1 MAETK
6 KTGGLAGVT
15 AGKTALCT
23 VGKEGAGLTYCGYD
37 IYDLADNASFEEVA
51 FLLLHGKLP
60 TRPELDAYIAKIKS
74 LRGLPDALKVVLEM
88 VPGDAHPMDVLR
100 TGVSFLGNIE
110 PEASDFS
117 DQQDVADRLLACLPS
132 MMVYWHRFHT
142 DGVRIDTETDDD
154 TIAGHI
160 LHMLHDAPP
169 SELHE
174 KSLSTTLILYAE
186 HEFNASTF
194 AGRVIT
200 GTLSDMHSAITG
212 AIGALR
218 GPLHGGANEAAME
231 LIQKFGSPAEA
242 TAGVRGMLE
251 RRELIMGF
259 GHRVYTTSDPRNS
272 VNKAMS
278 KKLAESLDRLVL
290 EVARSIREDFLHQN
304 AFHEEDTFT
313 SVQKQFMT
321 DDQGTAIWGKPKAAW
336 QRYRAFYREKVKL
349 YDGHAGKVLAA
360 LKQAGGRA
368 FVQVHHLCR
377 HNNEDKYNHCR
388 NDGQVQLVDGFAVQ
402 AGEKLRAADIAR
414 GIDEQGKH
422 HVFDHRIDRNTDLA
436 DDNGNQQRAG
446 HAPQAEIADFKIAN
460 PIAGRH
466 RQKQRRHGYLL
477 EKRMQKFHY
486 VPPPLHGFGIVSLV
500 T

>member
-51 FLLLHGKLP
+51 YLLLHGKLP
-60 TRPELDAYIAKIKS
+60 TRAELDAYVAKIKS

-88 VPGDAHPMDVLR
+88 VPAEAHPMDVLR

-117 DQQDVADRLLACLPS
+117 DQQDTADRLLACLPS

-142 DGVRIDTETDDD
+142 DGVRIDTETDDN

-160 LHMLHDAPP
+160 LHMLHDKAPP
-169 SELHE
+169 ELHE

-200 GTLSDMHSAITG
+200 GTLSDMHSAVSG

-231 LIQKFGSPAEA
+231 LIQKFSSPGEA
-242 TAGVRGMLE
+242 TEGVHGMLE

-278 KKLAESLDRLVL
+278 KKLAEEKGDMTLY
-290 EVARSIREDFLHQN
+290 EVSE
-304 AFHEEDTFT
+304 
-313 SVQKQFMT
+313 
-321 DDQGTAIWGKPKAAW
+321 AI
-336 QRYRAFYREKVKL
+336 EKVMWDEKKL
-349 YDGHAGKVLAA
+349 FANADFFAA
-360 LKQAGGRA
+360 SVYHFMGIPTYLFTPIFVCSRITGWAAHVMEQRA
-368 FVQVHHLCR
+368 D
-377 HNNEDKYNHCR
+377 N
-388 NDGQVQLVDGFAVQ
+388 
-402 AGEKLRAADIAR
+402 KLIRPAAD
-414 GIDEQGKH
+414 
-422 HVFDHRIDRNTDLA
+422 
-436 DDNGNQQRAG
+436 
-446 HAPQAEIADFKIAN
+446 
-460 PIAGRH
+460 
-466 RQKQRRHGYLL
+466 
-477 EKRMQKFHY
+477 Y
-486 VPPPLHGFGIVSLV
+486 VGPPLQAWVAIDDR
-500 T
+500 